1 MRVVLIGGT
10 GFLGTHVA
18 RTLLAA
24 GHEVWTLS
32 RRGRGSL
39 QEVRYLKGDAARN
52 RGLAEAVT
60 GADAVF
66 YLAGIIRE
74 GEQSFEAVHVEGV
87 RNVVAAMREAG
98 VRRLLHVS
106 ALGARRGTRSRYFET
121 KAEGEAIVRESGLEW
136 TIFRPSLIFGEGD
149 EFFGKIL
156 KGLVRMPL
164 PFIPLVGSGDYPFR
178 PVWAGDVAGA
188 MVQSLKKP
196 ETVGE
201 AYDLVG
207 PREYTYRELVLLV
220 RDALGSRK
228 PLLSLPVWFFAL
240 LARLPGAPIT
250 RDQLYMLLMGN
261 TGDPGKMRAVFELEW
276 RPLEAELP
284 RILGVEGAQP

>member
-18 RTLLAA
+18 RALLAA
-24 GHEVWTLS
+24 GHEVWALS
-32 RRGRGSL
+32 RRGRGPL

-52 RGLAEAVT
+52 QGLAEAVT
-60 GADAVF
+60 GTDAVF

-87 RNVVAAMREAG
+87 RSVVAAMREAG

-121 KAEGEAIVRESGLEW
+121 KAKGEAIVRESGLEW
-136 TIFRPSLIFGEGD
+136 TIFRPSLVFGEGD

-178 PVWAGDVAGA
+178 PVWAGDVAEA
-188 MVQSLKKP
+188 MVQSLRKP
-196 ETVGE
+196 ETIGE

-220 RDALGSRK
+220 RDALCSRK
-228 PLLSLPVWFFAL
+228 PLLSLPVGFFAL

-261 TGDPGKMRAVFELEW
+261 TGDPGKMRAAFSLEW

-284 RILGVEGAQP
+284 RILGVKSA

>member
-1 MRVVLIGGT
+1 MRMLLVGGS

-18 RTLLAA
+18 RALLAA
-24 GHEVWTLS
+24 GHEVSVLS
-32 RRGRGSL
+32 RRGRGLL
-39 QEVRYLKGDAARN
+39 QGVRYLKGDAARN
-52 RGLAEAVT
+52 RGLAGAVA
-60 GADAVF
+60 GVEAVF

-74 GEQSFEAVHVEGV
+74 RDQTFEAVHVRGV
-87 RNVVAAMREAG
+87 ENVVRVMRDAG

-106 ALGARRGTRSRYFET
+106 ALGARRGTKSRYFET
-121 KAEGEAIVRESGLEW
+121 KARGEELVRESGLDW

-149 EFFGKIL
+149 EFFGRIL

-164 PFIPLVGSGDYPFR
+164 PFIPLVGSGEYPFR
-178 PVWAGDVAGA
+178 PVWAGGVAGA
-188 MVQSLKKP
+188 MRQSLEKP
-196 ETVGE
+196 ETIGE

-207 PREYTYRELVLLV
+207 PREYAYRELVLLV

-228 PLLSLPVWFFAL
+228 PLVSLPAWFFAL

-250 RDQLYMLLMGN
+250 RDQLYMLLEGN
-261 TGDPGKMRAVFELEW
+261 TGDPAKMRAAFVLEE

-284 RILGVEGAQP
+284 RILGIKGAQP